1 MVTVKVS
8 TCFQAKNVEAIKSRE
23 STASQLSDALRET
36 QSLRANLEAKES
48 KLDDT
53 EKSREAAT
61 SRAEALQN
69 ENCDLKASLERQ
81 SNQVCQLLL
90 ETFLSHRIS
99 GIYLTNK
106 IEYTLQS
113 FDEWLLTIG

>member
-1 MVTVKVS
+1 M
-8 TCFQAKNVEAIKSRE
+8 EANKSLE
-23 STASQLSDALRET
+23 STASQLSGALRET

-48 KLDDT
+48 KLEDT
-53 EKSREAAT
+53 EKSREAAM

-90 ETFLSHRIS
+90 ETFSSHRIS

-106 IEYTLQS
+106 GPYFKYDRNFLAF
-113 FDEWLLTIG
+113 FDPLPPLTAK